1 MKALTYSAYGPLD
14 RLEWTEVPRPA
25 PADGEL
31 LVRVARAALNPKDV
45 VFRKG
50 RYKLLSG
57 SRFPKR
63 CGVDFSG
70 VVEESR
76 SRFFRAGQR
85 VFGMLDELTY
95 RRGTLA
101 EYVACRQREAAL
113 LPEGVSF
120 DAGASAALVAST
132 ALQALRDVARA
143 GSGSRVLVHG
153 ASGGVGTV
161 AIQIARLLGMEVDA
175 TSSARNLGLCQDLG
189 AARAWDYASQGL
201 AKANPHFDVV
211 FDVFGNLRFEDV
223 RPWLAPRGVFV
234 STIATPGRVVRDL
247 LLRFRRVRE
256 RFVAVRARR
265 SDLEQ
270 IATWLK
276 SGELTAVIDSIFPAE
291 RVHEAFRV
299 LESKRARGK
308 IVIELGD

>member
-1 MKALTYSAYGPLD
+1 MKALTYSAYGLLD
-14 RLEWTEVPRPA
+14 RLEWTDVPRPA
-25 PADGEL
+25 PAVGEI
-31 LVRVARAALNPKDV
+31 LVHVARAALNPKDV
-45 VFRKG
+45 LFRKG

-76 SRFFRAGQR
+76 SRYFGVGQR

-113 LPEGVSF
+113 LPEGVSH
-120 DAGASAALVAST
+120 DEGASAALVAST

-143 GSGSRVLVHG
+143 GPGSRVLVHG

-175 TSSARNLGLCQDLG
+175 TSSARNLELCRELG

-201 AKANPHFDVV
+201 AQANPHFDVV
-211 FDVFGNLRFEDV
+211 FDVFGNLRFEDI

-234 STIATPGRVVRDL
+234 STIATPGRVARDL

-276 SGELTAVIDSIFPAE
+276 NGQLMAVIDSVFPAN
-291 RVHEAFRV
+291 RIQEAFRL

-308 IVIELGD
+308 IVIELG